1 MQSEFVWES
10 EFSMKRRSMF
20 VPEVE
25 EEKAE
30 MTEKI
35 AAIVGE
41 VHPNLLEPPHVLGTL
56 IEFMVGE
63 RQPDFFQQEQQEL
76 VAHVVVCEYCRT
88 AIIVMLTA
96 AKEYEQSSEH
106 PDTSVYDLL
115 DRFVGMHHK
124 IQSWEH
130 EQMGAYAEALVA
142 QGEEEANRR
151 FPALAKH
158 ISACPDCQAAL
169 EDTVAF
175 LHESDGGD

>member
-1 MQSEFVWES
+1 
-10 EFSMKRRSMF
+10 MKRRSMF

-35 AAIVGE
+35 ADIVGE
-41 VHPNLLEPPHVLGTL
+41 VHSSLLEPPHVLRTL
-56 IEFMVGE
+56 IEFMVGV
-63 RQPDFFQQEQQEL
+63 RQHNFVQQEQQEL
-76 VAHVVVCEYCRT
+76 VAHVVACEYCRT
-88 AIIVMLTA
+88 AIIIMLTA

-106 PDTSVYDLL
+106 PDTYVYDLL
-115 DRFVGMHHK
+115 ERFVGIHQK
-124 IQSWEH
+124 IQSLEL

-142 QGEEEANRR
+142 HKEEEANRR

-158 ISACPDCQAAL
+158 ISTCPDCQAAL

-175 LHESDGGD
+175 LHEANEGC